1 MKLPPHRR
9 KTLWGLALL
18 ASSSVMLLSAFEGY
32 FTGNDWY
39 LLPYFASFTS
49 TLCTY
54 YLFLTSW

>member
-1 MKLPPHRR
+1 MTTTPRRR
-9 KTLWGLALL
+9 KTLWGLATL
-18 ASSSVMLLSAFEGY
+18 ASWSIMTSSAFLGY

-39 LLPYFASFTS
+39 LLPFFACFTS